1 MTREYIINIV
11 SDAIAVGYDSFAE
24 LLGFCKGLEL
34 CGRPSLAED
43 LMHLY
48 TTRASCDEIHDFVTK
63 SFSNLP
69 C

>member
-1 MTREYIINIV
+1 MTTEEIINMV
-11 SDAIAVGYDSFAE
+11 VDAISVGYDSFAE
-24 LLGFCKGLEL
+24 LLGFCKGLNV
-34 CGRPSLAED
+34 CGRPSLAKD

-48 TTRASCDEIHDFVTK
+48 TTRASCDEVYDFVTK